1 MGKKIRLFTAGK
13 HNGLD
18 FSDASVKEIAAKTAA
33 VGPEMIPVVLGHP
46 VNDLPVLG
54 RLKKEALEVYQEDG
68 KTSIGFDRD
77 KAELCEG
84 FSETTSGQNKISVRL
99 RDGVI
104 RHIGLVKKAAVKE
117 NNSQDFEALS
127 GDFSGVDSF
136 DQEDGTPSLIEQI
149 KSLFINSNNSKS
161 MEKEK
166 ETKTADFTALEG
178 TMASLAGSV
187 TALAEAMKAD
197 REKAT
202 AAATLEALTA
212 DFSAPEYS
220 HLTDEQRKQIA
231 GFCAGL
237 TAVQQA
243 EYKKTIAATN
253 KKPATPPGGSVTAD
267 MGASGE
273 KKTPEQI
280 IKEQISAL

>member
-1 MGKKIRLFTAGK
+1 MGKKIRLFTSGK

-18 FSDASVKEIAAKTAA
+18 FSDASVEEIAAKTAA
-33 VGPEMIPVVLGHP
+33 SGPDVIPVVLGHP
-46 VNDLPVLG
+46 ANDLPVLG
-54 RLKKEALEVYQEDG
+54 RLKKEALEVYQEGG
-68 KTSIGFDRD
+68 KTTIGFDRD
-77 KAELCEG
+77 AADLCEG
-84 FSETTSGQNKISVRL
+84 FSEATGGQNKISVRL

-136 DQEDGTPSLIEQI
+136 DQGEGTPSLLEQI
-149 KSLFINSNNSKS
+149 KSLFINPKNQQ
-161 MEKEK
+161 ME
-166 ETKTADFTALEG
+166 THTQTDFSALEG
-178 TMASLAGSV
+178 KVDALAGSV

-202 AAATLEALTA
+202 AAATLETLTA
-212 DFSAPEYS
+212 DFSAPEFS
-220 HLTDEQRKQIA
+220 HLTDEQRRQVV

-243 EYKKTIAATN
+243 EYKKHIAGLN